1 MEKTAKKK
9 PAQETLWRVWIDNQ
23 QRVVSFHEQKG
34 ACLME
39 FRSQDLFWSCVNQY
53 AGLQYRYQ

>member
-1 MEKTAKKK
+1 MDKAKEA
-9 PAQETLWRVWIDNQ
+9 AQQEPLWRVWIDARQ
-23 QRVVSFHEQKG
+23 KVVSFHEKEG

-39 FRSQDLFWSCVNQY
+39 FRSQALFWSCVNQY